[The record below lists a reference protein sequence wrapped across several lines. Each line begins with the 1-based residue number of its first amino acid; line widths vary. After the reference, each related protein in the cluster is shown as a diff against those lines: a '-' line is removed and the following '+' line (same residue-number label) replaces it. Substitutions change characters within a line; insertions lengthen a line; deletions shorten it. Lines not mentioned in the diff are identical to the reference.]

1 MATYRGVD
9 REEIKKSVNN
19 AVARLR
25 ELDIGDATRDMLDL
39 WESGNPLQQLDMAGD
54 DDRLLAVL
62 MNISGTRDLFMNLIP
77 VFRYNAAVSV
87 RGEEGS
93 QEKDK
98 KIFQDLIAWGA
109 FVPGAP
115 GQKEEWLAVADEAR
129 QYILGKCLDRLE
141 PDDCEPGRPAY
152 DAFQAAVESL
162 KKENPLIEKH
172 LPKTDIWFRD
182 SVPLYIG
189 LHSFGEDRKVAEL
202 LDQYPEA
209 AGFLVN
215 ALYKMTGLPEDE
227 AKLPL
232 SHPMRYY
239 KAVVPFPAAD
249 AQSGSA
255 AFNDAAREKQ
265 ATEHAVFAHEAAET
279 VLRELAP
286 FFPTDQATG
295 KTIIAA
301 DADKNECIVMF
312 LGTRA
317 AAQSVADSLRN
328 YRVYDPAGAQLTP
341 GPKGPLPPSFQ
352 PAS

>member
-1 MATYRGVD
+1 MPTYRGVD
-9 REEIKKSVNN
+9 REQIKQSVTN

-25 ELDIGDATRDMLDL
+25 ELDIGEATREMLDV
-39 WESGNPLQQLDMAGD
+39 WESGNPLQQLDMAED
-54 DDRLLAVL
+54 DERLLAVL
-62 MNISGTRDLFMNLIP
+62 MNISGTRDLFMNL
-77 VFRYNAAVSV
+77 VSVLRYNAAVAA
-87 RGEEGS
+87 RGEPDAA
-93 QEKDK
+93 EKDK

-129 QYILGKCLDRLE
+129 QYVLKKCLDRLD

-152 DAFQAAVESL
+152 EAFQAAVESL

-182 SVPLYIG
+182 SVPLYIN
-189 LHSFGEDRKVAEL
+189 LHSFGEDRKIAEL

-232 SHPMRYY
+232 SHPIRFY
-239 KAVVPFPAAD
+239 KAVVPFPATD
-249 AQSGSA
+249 AASGSA
-255 AFNDAAREKQ
+255 AFNGAADEKR
-265 ATEHAVFAHEAAET
+265 ATERAVFVREAAET
-279 VLRELAP
+279 ILRELAP
-286 FFPTDQATG
+286 FFPVDQATG
-295 KTIIAA
+295 KTIIAD
-301 DADKNECIVMF
+301 DAEKNECVVMF

-328 YRVYDPAGAQLTP
+328 YRIYDHTGAQLMP
-341 GPKGPLPPSFQ
+341 APKGPLPPSFQ
-352 PAS
+352 PQS